1 MNILLLFKKINS
13 SKIKFFEYG
22 YTPNKIL
29 IRELE
34 KMDFMVLPSRKEG
47 LSRALESIERG
58 VIPILSDIDEHK
70 ELVDDGG
77 CICLKFSKNMKI
89 SNLLNIIENKQLKKL
104 SDISRKNAIQK
115 YDLDRIN
122 AKIINIMNNA

>member
-1 MNILLLFKKINS
+1 
-13 SKIKFFEYG
+13 
-22 YTPNKIL
+22 
-29 IRELE
+29 
-34 KMDFMVLPSRKEG
+34 MDFMVLPSRKRVY
-47 LSRALESIERG
+47 LVLLESIERG

-89 SNLLNIIENKQLKKL
+89 SNLLNIIENKQLKSSPIFQK
-104 SDISRKNAIQK
+104 KCVQK

-122 AKIINIMNNA
+122 AKIINIMNSA